1 MNKAIQKALN
11 EQIVAEFSAAYLYL
25 AMSAHFEEQN
35 FNGFARW
42 MRSQSEEEAQHA
54 MRLYRYLLERG
65 GHVELGEVVAPPKDL
80 GTPLEIFTAARD
92 HERAV
97 TKSIHA
103 IYELARSNKDYA
115 TEIELQWF
123 VTEQVEEESSAE
135 LAVEQLTRAEGDISA
150 LMLLDH
156 QFGQR
161 DEG

>member
-1 MNKAIQKALN
+1 MDKAIQTALN

-25 AMSAHFEEQN
+25 AMSAHFVEQN

-42 MRSQSEEEAQHA
+42 MRAQSEEEAQHA
-54 MRLYRYLLERG
+54 MRLYGYLLERG
-65 GHVELGEVVAPPKDL
+65 GHVELGAVTPPKKL
-80 GTPLEIFTAARD
+80 GSPLQIFTAARD
-92 HERAV
+92 HERKV

-103 IYELARSNKDYA
+103 IYELARSKKDYA

-135 LAVEQLTRAEGDISA
+135 LAVEQLTRAADDVSA

-156 QFGQR
+156 QFGQGSG
-161 DEG
+161 D